1 MGINEI
7 KGVLEEVIPEELQP
21 PQLKAF
27 DSMDDKATFEGVISD
42 DLPPPQ
48 LEAFDPS
55 KDKSTPNSPPDEE
68 RLRETHHPVSPAMNQ
83 QATPTL

>member
-1 MGINEI
+1 MI

-55 KDKSTPNSPPDEE
+55 KDKSMPNSPPDEE
-68 RLRETHHPVSPAMNQ
+68 RLGDPSPSLPSDESASN
-83 QATPTL
+83 TNLIV